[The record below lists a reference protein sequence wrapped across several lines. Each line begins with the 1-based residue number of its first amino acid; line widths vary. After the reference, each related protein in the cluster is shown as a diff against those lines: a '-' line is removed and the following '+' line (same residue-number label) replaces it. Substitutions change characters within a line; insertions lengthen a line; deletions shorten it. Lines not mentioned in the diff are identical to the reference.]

1 MKIADKNILVVG
13 LGISGAATACFLKK
27 RGAVVTITDMA
38 KAEELGDYVPMMR
51 ESGIRT
57 EFGEHRTETFENAD
71 FIVISP
77 GVPHTIPP
85 IKAAQEKGV
94 AVMGEIELAS
104 RFIQEPI
111 VAITGTNGKTTTT
124 KLVGKML
131 EASGFNVFVG
141 GNIGNPL
148 IRYADDGEKA
158 DIVVAEVSS
167 FQLDTIDT
175 FRPAVGALLNITED
189 HLDRYPDF
197 TAYARS
203 KGRIFEN
210 QQENDFAVLD
220 STDPI
225 VSSVTEHIKSRKL
238 DAGCWMLDAGSGYLL
253 PASSIE
259 HQASSIKHPA
269 SSIQHQASS
278 IRHPASS
285 IQLMGRHN
293 MENVSAASLAALAV
307 GGTPEGIQ
315 SALNNFKV
323 PRHRLEY
330 VATINDVMYFDDSKA
345 TNSDA
350 VVKALECFDKPVIL
364 IMGGR
369 GKGGGRKFKAD
380 SILRNRVSQHTKKL
394 IAIGESREDIKSEF
408 KDVVLI
414 TMASSME
421 DAVSQAYHEAEPGD
435 VVLLSPACSSFDM
448 YRSYAERGESFCQAV
463 RELN

>member
-13 LGISGAATACFLKK
+13 LGMSGAATACFLKK
-27 RGAVVTITDMA
+27 RGAVVTVTDMA
-38 KAEELGDYVPMMR
+38 KAEELGDYAPMMR
-51 ESGIRT
+51 ELGVRT
-57 EFGEHRTETFENAD
+57 EFGEHRIETFENAD

-94 AVMGEIELAS
+94 AVLGEIELAS
-104 RFIQEPI
+104 RFIQAPI

-131 EASGFNVFVG
+131 EASGFTVFVG

-148 IRYADDGEKA
+148 IRYADNGEKA

-175 FRPAVGALLNITED
+175 FRPEVGVLLNITED
-189 HLDRYPDF
+189 HLDRYPNF

-210 QQENDFAVLD
+210 QQENDSAVLD

-238 DAGCWMLDAGSGYLL
+238 ETGNWMLDAGSKY
-253 PASSIE
+253 PASSI
-259 HQASSIKHPA
+259 QHPA
-269 SSIQHQASS
+269 SSIQHPASS
-278 IRHPASS
+278 IQHPASS

-350 VVKALECFDKPVIL
+350 VARALECFDKPVIL

-369 GKGGGRKFKAD
+369 GKGIGRKFKAD

-394 IAIGESREDIKSEF
+394 IAIGESRRDIKSEF

-448 YRSYAERGESFCQAV
+448 YRSYAERGETFCQAV
-463 RELN
+463 RELNVEY